1 MTAAGTM
8 RTGRHGFGMPDGPAG
23 ASVYAS
29 LFVGLTARG
38 AWR

>member
-8 RTGRHGFGMPDGPAG
+8 RAGRHGFGIAGGPVG
-23 ASVYAS
+23 ARVYES
-29 LFVGLTARG
+29 LFVGSAARG

>member
-1 MTAAGTM
+1 MTMVGANGIPRGSAGT
-8 RTGRHGFGMPDGPAG
+8 
-23 ASVYAS
+23 SVYES

>member
-8 RTGRHGFGMPDGPAG
+8 RAGRHGFGIAGGPAG
-23 ASVYAS
+23 ASVYES
-29 LFVGLTARG
+29 LFVGLTGRG